1 MQIISTLNVRFA
13 GIIFQK
19 VSPLGKC
26 QSDANL
32 QVHSSHQVHARATRF
47 TSGNAQRPIR
57 QWKKIFPFKQTFEI
71 EFHLTKSKMKIWKVQ
86 VAWVP
91 GTWAGT
97 TFGHLR
103 NWAIYL
109 ECRNRNLNGN
119 IGAFE
124 CTNKSSFGWRG
135 ASGWLDRKFRILKAP
150 GLQRKGLSCEAEIA
164 GTPLGTNL

>member
-1 MQIISTLNVRFA
+1 MSVGCQLA
-13 GIIFQK
+13 GPFI
-19 VSPLGKC
+19 
-26 QSDANL
+26 A
-32 QVHSSHQVHARATRF
+32 SSAR
-47 TSGNAQRPIR
+47 SCDPIYIR
-57 QWKKIFPFKQTFEI
+57 QRSTAHPPRKKIFPFKQTFEI
-71 EFHLTKSKMKIWKVQ
+71 EFHLTKSKMRIWKVQ
-86 VAWVP
+86 VTWVS

-119 IGAFE
+119 IRPFE